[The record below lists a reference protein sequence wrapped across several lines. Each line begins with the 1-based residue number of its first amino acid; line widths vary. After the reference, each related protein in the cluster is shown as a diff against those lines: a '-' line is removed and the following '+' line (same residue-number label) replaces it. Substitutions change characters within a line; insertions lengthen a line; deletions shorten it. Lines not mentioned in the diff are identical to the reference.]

1 MISSADWDISNNM
14 DIIFSL
20 LGGLNIVMNAL
31 AGFLLVPVGVLPGWL
46 SITVISAVLGVLLLL
61 IFKYTSNQTAIG
73 HVRDDINANLIAA
86 WLFKDSLAVTIR
98 SQLKM
103 FISSFKLFYY
113 AMIPMLV
120 MILPVTLILAQMGL
134 WYQARP
140 LNLSDE
146 PVVVKLRLNDSI
158 NDFPPVRL
166 ELSDVFKK
174 TAGPVK
180 IINKKEVFWKLKPL
194 KNGRHELVFDV
205 DGKKF
210 VKQFV
215 VGDGLI
221 KVSLIRSGRSFESL
235 LLHPL
240 EKPFTKDDPVFSIAV
255 EYPDRDSK
263 VCGTDW
269 WIFYFFICSMVFAFA
284 FKPFFNVR
292 I

>member
-1 MISSADWDISNNM
+1 M
-14 DIIFSL
+14 DFIFSL
-20 LGGLNIVMNAL
+20 LDGLNSFMNAV
-31 AGFLLVPVGVLPGWL
+31 AGAFFAPVAVLPGWF

-73 HVRDDINANLIAA
+73 RVRDDINANLIGA

-103 FISSFKLFYY
+103 FTSSFKLFYF

-120 MILPVTLILAQMGL
+120 MILPVTFILAQMGL

-146 PVVVKLRLNDSI
+146 PVIVKLRLNDSI
-158 NDFPPVRL
+158 KTFPSVRL

-174 TAGPVK
+174 TTGPVK
-180 IINKKEVFWKLKPL
+180 IISKKEVFWKLKPL

-210 VKQFV
+210 TKQFV
-215 VGDGLI
+215 AGDGFM
-221 KVSLIRSGRSFESL
+221 KVSLMRPGRNISDLF
-235 LLHPL
+235 LHPL
-240 EKPFTKDDPVFSIAV
+240 EKPFTKDSSVFSI
-255 EYPDRDSK
+255 EIDYPERDSK